1 MRRMYSEKELTT
13 IINQV
18 VGEHIEDGA
27 LDESIADA
35 VDAYLLENPIDITAL
50 EGLDISV
57 GSLDAD
63 GLITGGEIVEKMSGY
78 SFTPHTTDKGT
89 FTHVYAGVVKNGNR
103 LTLVNAFSFTK
114 ADGATGTVQSGR
126 FIIPSAI
133 VAKIYAFIGANLVDA
148 RKISVTPDG
157 QSFVDIISKW
167 AKYDSVSLYSVI
179 DPAPLTAGVEYYI
192 RQEITILLS
201 NNLAE

>member
-18 VGEHIEDGA
+18 VGEYIEDGA

-78 SFTPHTTDKGT
+78 SFVKQTTDKGT
-89 FTHVYAGVVKNGNR
+89 FNYIYAGAVKNGNK
-103 LTLVNAFSFTK
+103 LTLVNAFTFTK
-114 ADGATGTVQSGR
+114 ATGASGSVTSGR
-126 FIIPSAI
+126 FMIPAAI
-133 VAKIYAFIGANLVDA
+133 MAKIYPFIGVSSVDI
-148 RKISVTPDG
+148 RKITGTPDG
-157 QSFVDIISKW
+157 TSFVEVTAQW
-167 AKYDSVSLYSVI
+167 LKYDNVSLYSNI
-179 DPAPLTAGVEYYI
+179 ALSGLTEEVTYYF

-201 NNLAE
+201 DNLAE

>member
-18 VGEHIEDGA
+18 VGEYIEAGG
-27 LDESIADA
+27 LDESIAAA
-35 VDAYLLENPIDITAL
+35 VDAYLLENPIDITDL
-50 EGLDISV
+50 EELDISV

-78 SFTPHTTDKGT
+78 SLAKPTTDKGT
-89 FTHVYAGVVKNGNR
+89 FTYVYAGAVKHGNR

-114 ADGATGTVQSGR
+114 ADGATGTVLSGR
-126 FIIPSAI
+126 FMFPSAI
-133 VAKIYAFIGANLVDA
+133 GAKIYTFISANLVDV

-157 QSFVDIISKW
+157 QSFIDIRSKW
-167 AKYDSVSLYSVI
+167 VKYDSDSLYSVF
-179 DPAPLTAGVEYYI
+179 DLDLLTVGVEYFV

-201 NNLAE
+201 DNLAE